1 MTQTDVQA
9 SLDKSIQTENT
20 NEVQATQ
27 QINAPIET
35 INQVTD
41 KGEGVTQDG
50 SDVVE
55 LNKQLQETQDK
66 MDRQTKVNAWL
77 MDVIK
82 EKGML
87 EVLGLK

>member
-9 SLDKSIQTENT
+9 SLNKSIQTENT
-20 NEVQATQ
+20 NEIQATQ

-41 KGEGVTQDG
+41 NGEGVTQDG

-55 LNKQLQETQDK
+55 PNKQ
-66 MDRQTKVNAWL
+66 
-77 MDVIK
+77 I
-82 EKGML
+82 
-87 EVLGLK
+87 